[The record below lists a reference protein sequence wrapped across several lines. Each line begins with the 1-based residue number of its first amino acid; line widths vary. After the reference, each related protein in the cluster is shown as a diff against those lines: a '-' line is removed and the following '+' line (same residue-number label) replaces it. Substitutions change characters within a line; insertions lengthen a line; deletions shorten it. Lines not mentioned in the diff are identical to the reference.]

1 MESQLYLRGQTACSR
16 FREVDRRTRDV
27 MIQSTIDRQQLL
39 AAALGKRSVTT
50 VDVRRITLAPG
61 QRSGRHLHPCP
72 VVGYIASGTAYCQ
85 IEGEDTELLP
95 VGSAFYEPAD
105 RVIADFG
112 NASDGTPMTFIAF
125 YLLDG
130 EQELIQ
136 MLESQ

>member
-1 MESQLYLRGQTACSR
+1 MAHP
-16 FREVDRRTRDV
+16 
-27 MIQSTIDRQQLL
+27 TIDRQQLL
-39 AAALGKRSVTT
+39 VAALGKRSITK

-61 QRSGRHLHPCP
+61 QKAGRHLHPCP
-72 VVGYIASGTAYCQ
+72 VVGYIANGTAYCH
-85 IEGEDTELLP
+85 IEGEDIELLP

-105 RVIADFG
+105 CVIADFG
-112 NASDGTPMTFIAF
+112 NASDGTSMTFIAF

>member
-1 MESQLYLRGQTACSR
+1 MTQPP
-16 FREVDRRTRDV
+16 
-27 MIQSTIDRQQLL
+27 IDRQQLL
-39 AAALGKRSVTT
+39 AAVLGEHSVTT

-61 QRSGRHLHPCP
+61 QKSGRHLHPCP

-85 IEGEDTELLP
+85 IEGETAELLP
-95 VGSAFYEPAD
+95 VGSAFYEPAE

-112 NASDGTPMTFIAF
+112 NASDVTPMTFIAF

-136 MLESQ
+136 MLESK